1 LRIADWGLWSKSRA
15 FTSPLVNPHRNPQSA
30 IEAIMPTTT
39 DRDLIILSDLHLSA
53 GYDPRLGTFDRNEDF
68 FYDKAFA
75 RFLAHLQRRATAEG
89 RRWRLV
95 LLGDIFDF
103 LQVDL
108 RRTDQ
113 AHDPL
118 DRSEAITIAKLE
130 RIAQGHRPFFTALGE
145 FAAAGNPIAMLPGN
159 HDIELIRPATQARF
173 AALVAEAVGRP
184 EVAAAFTFHPWV
196 YYEPGLV
203 YAEHGHQYD
212 ATNSF
217 ITQLEPYVTPGQPDR
232 IDLPLGSYFVE
243 YLFNRIEAIDPFADN
258 IKPATAYLAWA
269 LRAHPVRA
277 LATLGAHAGLFMEVL
292 RNTEDLTPNDL
303 ADRRQRYRQTTLHDH
318 APTTGLT
325 ARALTAI
332 DELAAVPAMTSK
344 WRQLRALL
352 VRPVTQGAPALAL
365 ATLTTLAILQAQ
377 RSRRPLGL
385 LGAAAVGTLWQRRGR
400 RGGPVIRPGGYLRTA
415 AEQIDAILRAEG
427 RNVPFYLFGHTH
439 SPEQFPL
446 DDTPRPP
453 RYINS
458 GTWTPIVSTD
468 FELLSER
475 EQFTFV
481 QILRDP
487 HGDPPTANLRF
498 WDDTAGRDELLPL
511 LAV

>member
-1 LRIADWGLWSKSRA
+1 ML
-15 FTSPLVNPHRNPQSA
+15 NN
-30 IEAIMPTTT
+30 T
-39 DRDLIILSDLHLSA
+39 DRDLIVISDLHLSA
-53 GYDPRLGTFDRNEDF
+53 GYNPRLGTFDRNEDF

-75 RFLAHLQRRATAEG
+75 RFLAHLRRRAAAEG
-89 RRWRLV
+89 RRWRLL
-95 LLGDIFDF
+95 LLGDIFDV

-108 RRTDQ
+108 TRSGQ
-113 AHDPL
+113 AYDPL
-118 DRSEAITIAKLE
+118 DRSERVTIAKLE
-130 RIAQGHRPFFTALGE
+130 QIARGHRPFFTALGE
-145 FAAAGNPIAMLPGN
+145 FAAEGNPIVVLPGN
-159 HDIELIRPATQARF
+159 HDVELVRPATQARF
-173 AALVAEAVGRP
+173 AALVAEAAGRP
-184 EVAAAFTFHPWV
+184 EVAGAFTFLPWV
-196 YYEPGLV
+196 YYEPGMV

-212 ATNSF
+212 ASNSF

-269 LRAHPVRA
+269 LKAHPVKA
-277 LATLGAHAGLFMEVL
+277 VATLGAHAGFFLEVL
-292 RNTEDLTPNDL
+292 RHTEDLTSADL
-303 ADRRQRYRQTTLHDH
+303 ADRRHRYRVTTLRDH
-318 APTTGLT
+318 APATGLS
-325 ARALTAI
+325 ARALAAI

-344 WRQLRALL
+344 WRQLQALI
-352 VRPVTQGAPALAL
+352 VRPLAQGAPALAL
-365 ATLTTLAILQAQ
+365 AAAATVAMLQLE

-385 LGAAAVGTLWQRRGR
+385 LAAAVLGAIWQRRGR
-400 RGGPVIRPGGYLRTA
+400 RGEPIVRPGGYLRAA
-415 AEQIDAILRAEG
+415 AERIEAILRDEG

-446 DDTPRPP
+446 DDTPIPP

-458 GTWTPIVSTD
+458 GTWTPIVSTG

-487 HGDPPTANLRF
+487 AGSPPTATLRF

>member
-1 LRIADWGLWSKSRA
+1 MASD
-15 FTSPLVNPHRNPQSA
+15 N
-30 IEAIMPTTT
+30 
-39 DRDLIILSDLHLSA
+39 DRDLIVVSDLHLSA
-53 GYDPRLGTFDRNEDF
+53 GYDPRLGAFDRNEDF
-68 FYDKAFA
+68 FYDAAFA
-75 RFLAHLQRRATAEG
+75 RFLAHLRRRGTDEG

-108 RRTDQ
+108 KRAGQ
-113 AHDPL
+113 IHDPL
-118 DRSEAITIAKLE
+118 DRSERVTIAKLE
-130 RIAQGHRPFFTALGE
+130 QIARGHPDFFAALGA
-145 FAAAGNPIAMLPGN
+145 FAAEGNPVEVIPGN
-159 HDIELIRPATQARF
+159 HDIELVRPATQARF

-184 EVAAAFTFHPWV
+184 EVAAAFSFHPWV
-196 YYEPGLV
+196 YYEPGML

-258 IKPATAYLAWA
+258 IKPATAYLSWA
-269 LRAHPVRA
+269 IRTRPIKAV
-277 LATLGAHAGLFMEVL
+277 ATIGAHIGFFLEVL
-292 RNTEDLTPNDL
+292 RNTEDLTPADL
-303 ADRRQRYRQTTLHDH
+303 ADRRRRYRNGTLRDH
-318 APTTGLT
+318 APTTGVS
-325 ARALTAI
+325 ARALAAI
-332 DELAAVPAMTSK
+332 DELAAVPAMSSK
-344 WRQLRALL
+344 WRQLQALV
-352 VRPVTQGAPALAL
+352 VRPVAQGVPGLAL
-365 ATLTTLAILQAQ
+365 AAAFTVALLQME

-385 LGAAAVGTLWQRRGR
+385 LGAAVLGAIWQRRGR
-400 RGGPVIRPGGYLRTA
+400 RGEPIVRPGGYLRAA
-415 AEQIDAILRAEG
+415 AERIDAILRDEG
-427 RNVPFYLFGHTH
+427 RNAPFYLFGHTH

-446 DDTPRPP
+446 DDTPIPP

-458 GTWTPIVSTD
+458 GTWTPIVSTE

-487 HGDPPTANLRF
+487 TGGPPTATLRF

>member
-1 LRIADWGLWSKSRA
+1 MA
-15 FTSPLVNPHRNPQSA
+15 
-30 IEAIMPTTT
+30 TTP
-39 DRDLIILSDLHLSA
+39 DRDLIVLSDLHLSA
-53 GYDPRLGTFDRNEDF
+53 GYNSRLGVFDRNEDF

-75 RFLAHLQRRATAEG
+75 RFLVHLQRRATNEG

-108 RRTDQ
+108 RRTGQ
-113 AHDPL
+113 LHDPL
-118 DRSEAITIAKLE
+118 DRSEAVTIAKLE

-145 FAAAGNPIAMLPGN
+145 FAAAGNPIVVLPGN

-173 AALVAEAVGRP
+173 AALVAEAVGKP
-184 EVAAAFTFHPWV
+184 EAAAAFTFHPWV

-217 ITQLEPYVTPGQPDR
+217 MTQLQPYVTPDQPDR

-258 IKPATAYLAWA
+258 IKPATAYFTWA
-269 LRAHPVRA
+269 LRSHPVKA
-277 LATLGAHAGLFMEVL
+277 LATLGAHAGLFLEVL
-292 RNTEDLTPNDL
+292 RNTEDLAPAEL
-303 ADRRQRYRQTTLHDH
+303 ADRRHSYRQTTLHDH
-318 APTTGLT
+318 APATGLS

-332 DELAAVPAMTSK
+332 DELAAIPAMSSK
-344 WRQLRALL
+344 WRQLQALM
-352 VRPVTQGAPALAL
+352 VRPVSQGAPTLAL
-365 ATLTTLAILQAQ
+365 AAAITFGLIQME
-377 RSRRPLGL
+377 RSRRPLGF
-385 LGAAAVGTLWQRRGR
+385 LGAAALGALWQRRGR
-400 RGGPVIRPGGYLRTA
+400 RGEPIVRPGGYLRAA
-415 AEQIDAILRAEG
+415 AEQIDTILRAEG

-446 DDTPRPP
+446 DDAPIPP

-487 HGDPPTANLRF
+487 TGGPPTATLRF
-498 WDDTAGRDELLPL
+498 WDDTAGRDELLSL

>member
-1 LRIADWGLWSKSRA
+1 
-15 FTSPLVNPHRNPQSA
+15 
-30 IEAIMPTTT
+30 MPT
-39 DRDLIILSDLHLSA
+39 DRDLIVLSDLHLSA

-75 RFLAHLQRRATAEG
+75 RFLAHLQRRAADEG

-95 LLGDIFDF
+95 LLGDVFDF

-108 RRTDQ
+108 RR
-113 AHDPL
+113 AGRVHDPL
-118 DRSEAITIAKLE
+118 DRSEAVTIAKLE
-130 RIAQGHRPFFTALGE
+130 RIARGHRPFFAALGE
-145 FAAAGNPIAMLPGN
+145 FAAAGNPIAVLPGN

-173 AALVAEAVGRP
+173 AALAAEAAGRP
-184 EVAAAFTFHPWV
+184 EAAAAFTFHPWI
-196 YYEPGLV
+196 YYEPGLL

-217 ITQLEPYVTPGQPDR
+217 MTQLAPYVAPDQPDR
-232 IDLPLGSYFVE
+232 LDLPLGSYFVE
-243 YLFNRIEAIDPFADN
+243 FLFNRIEAIDPFADN
-258 IKPATAYLAWA
+258 VRPPTAYFAWA
-269 LRAHPVRA
+269 LRAHPLKA
-277 LATLGAHAGLFMEVL
+277 LATLGAHVGLFLEVL
-292 RNTEDLTPNDL
+292 RNTADLTP
-303 ADRRQRYRQTTLHDH
+303 AEIAARRRRYRETTLRDH
-318 APTTGLT
+318 APICGLS
-325 ARALTAI
+325 ARALAAI
-332 DELAAVPAMTSK
+332 DQLAAIPAMASK
-344 WRQLRALL
+344 WRQLWALL
-352 VRPVTQGAPALAL
+352 ISPMTEGAPSLILAAIATLAL
-365 ATLTTLAILQAQ
+365 IQME
-377 RSRRPLGL
+377 RSRRPLGFIS
-385 LGAAAVGTLWQRRGR
+385 AEIFGTLWQRRGR
-400 RGGPVIRPGGYLRTA
+400 RGESIVRPGGYLRAA
-415 AEQIDAILRAEG
+415 AERIDAILRAEG

-446 DDTPRPP
+446 DDAPIPP

-458 GTWTPIVSTD
+458 GTWTPVVSTG

-487 HGDPPTANLRF
+487 AGGPPTATLRF